1 MRGRLIPRIW
11 VSFKNR
17 FRAKGRRLLGTGLL
31 ILGILLCGWLLI
43 NSLRLQAAASE
54 HVDAFF
60 VLGGGIHREI
70 YVAQL
75 AKQHPEIRVLISQG
89 SEDPCILLI
98 FQREQ
103 APIRQVWLEK
113 CADSTFDNFYFNIP
127 ILKQWGVRK
136 VKLITSSSQ
145 VPRAKWMAQI
155 LFGAHGIW
163 VETDIAPEQGKPG
176 NRESVLKTSLDLS
189 RCMVWAVLSQV
200 IQPRCLKLVP
210 LYAIDLAA
218 WRNSGFRCERQ
229 EELKLE

>member
-1 MRGRLIPRIW
+1 MRSRLIPRSW
-11 VSFKNR
+11 VSFKNW
-17 FRAKGRRLLGTGLL
+17 FRARGRRLLSTSLL
-31 ILGILLCGWLLI
+31 ILGILLGSWLLI
-43 NSLRLQAAASE
+43 NTLRLQAVASE
-54 HVDAFF
+54 PVDVFF
-60 VLGGGIHREI
+60 VLGGGIDREI

-75 AKQHPEIRVLISQG
+75 AKQHPKIRVLISQG

-136 VKLITSSSQ
+136 IKLITSTSHL
-145 VPRAKWMAQI
+145 PRAQWMAQI
-155 LFGAHGIW
+155 LLGAHGIW
-163 VETDIAPEQGKPG
+163 VETDIAPEEGTPG
-176 NRESVLKTSLDLS
+176 NRESFLKAGLDIS
-189 RCMVWAVLSQV
+189 RCLVWAVISQV
-200 IQPRCLKLVP
+200 VQPRCLKLVP
-210 LYAIDLAA
+210 LYAVDLEA

>member
-1 MRGRLIPRIW
+1 ML
-11 VSFKNR
+11 S
-17 FRAKGRRLLGTGLL
+17 TSLL
-31 ILGILLCGWLLI
+31 ILGILLGSWLLT
-43 NSLRLQAAASE
+43 NTLRLQAVASE
-54 HVDAFF
+54 PVDVFF
-60 VLGGGIHREI
+60 VLGGGIDREI

-75 AKQHPEIRVLISQG
+75 AKQHPKVRVLISQG

-136 VKLITSSSQ
+136 IKLITSASHL
-145 VPRAKWMAQI
+145 PRAQWMAQI
-155 LFGAHGIW
+155 LLGAHGIW
-163 VETDIAPEQGKPG
+163 VETDIALHQGTPG
-176 NRESVLKTSLDLS
+176 NRESVLKAGLDIT
-189 RCMVWAVLSQV
+189 RCLVWAVISQV
-200 IQPRCLKLVP
+200 VQPRCLKLVP
-210 LYAIDLAA
+210 LYAVDLEA